1 MPTGSNLKRRG
12 AIYYARQ
19 VVPTDLQATLR
30 TREMLRSLN
39 TTDRRTA
46 NVRKLT
52 VLADWQDQFAR
63 LRRQRDITEEDFA
76 VATWEHYATELR
88 QDEIDRIVPGLNRG
102 ATSLIRDHYLS
113 ELRKHLGLGE
123 TVLMHWAADAYITKN
138 QLKVEK
144 GSGQYREL
152 CFRLMR
158 AQIEAAQRAGERDA
172 GNYSGLPVDPIV
184 TRPAATA
191 EVAKPGERLM
201 DLFERYAK
209 ENPKRITKANMDD
222 TRKDIGTFV
231 ELMGPDFPVTKL
243 DKKAAREWKGLLM
256 RYPLRAKERSI
267 FKGMS
272 FKEII
277 EANGRLPKP
286 IACISPK
293 TVNSYMAGFGGFC
306 NWLAAHDYIPTNPFS
321 DMYLLVDK
329 TKTNVRPFTDEERK
343 VLFAS
348 PLFHSCKSDMK
359 WHEVGAHKIRDHRYW
374 LPHVMMYSGARPGE
388 IAQLLVDDV
397 RQMHGVWVM
406 HFTDEGD
413 EEKSLKTK
421 GSVRVVPVHSNLI
434 EMGFI
439 EHVER
444 ARNAG
449 ERRVF
454 PEAERNERGQIAAKF
469 EKKFGIYLGKLGL
482 KDGRG
487 LTLYSFRHGW
497 ADAMRRAGFMNDDFS
512 FLMGHQSGDAGQT
525 LHYGALPQGTLQQRV
540 ELIEAATY
548 N

>member
-1 MPTGSNLKRRG
+1 MPNGSNLRIRSHV
-12 AIYYARQ
+12 YYVRMK
-19 VVPTDLQATLR
+19 VPAELQHLMGTGELS
-30 TREMLRSLN
+30 RSLN
-39 TTDRRTA
+39 TKDRRTA
-46 NVRKLT
+46 NVRKLA
-52 VLADWQDQFAR
+52 VLSEWHERLDD
-63 LRRQRDITEEDFA
+63 LRRRRDITETDFA
-76 VATWEHYATELR
+76 HATWDHYAAELR
-88 QDEIDRIVPGLNRG
+88 QDELARVVPGADHQSAKGIREHHLT
-102 ATSLIRDHYLS
+102 ALRDH
-113 ELRKHLGLGE
+113 LGRGE
-123 TVLMHWAADAYITKN
+123 TVLMHWAADSFIERHR
-138 QLKVEK
+138 LIVEK
-144 GSGQYREL
+144 GSARYREL
-152 CFRLMR
+152 CYRLMR
-158 AQIEAAQRAGERDA
+158 AQIEALQRAGERDV
-172 GNYSGLPVDPIV
+172 GNYAGVPADPIV

-201 DLFERYAK
+201 DLFDRYAK

-222 TRKDIGTFV
+222 TRKDMGTFV
-231 ELMGPDFPVTKL
+231 DLMGQDFPVTKL

-277 EANGRLPKP
+277 EANERLPKP

-321 DMYLLVDK
+321 DMYLFVDK
-329 TKTNVRPFTDEERK
+329 TKTNAKVFTDDQLK
-343 VLFAS
+343 TLFAS
-348 PLFHSCKSDMK
+348 PLFTGCKNEMR
-359 WHEVGAHKIRDHRYW
+359 WHLPGDYLIRDHRYW

-421 GSVRVVPVHSNLI
+421 GSFRVVPIHSKLI

-439 EHVER
+439 DHVER
-444 ARNAG
+444 ARKAG

-454 PEAERNERGQIAAKF
+454 PEAERNERGQIAGKF
-469 EKKFGIYLGKLGL
+469 EKKFGLYLIKLGL
-482 KDGRG
+482 KEGRG
-487 LTLYSFRHGW
+487 LSLYSFRHGW
-497 ADAMRRAGFMNDDFS
+497 ADAMRRADYSNDDFG
-512 FLMGHQSGDAGQT
+512 FLMGHSKFSMT
-525 LHYGALPQGTLQQRV
+525 SRYGNMQEGTLKKRV
-540 ELIEAATY
+540 ELIEAVNY
-548 N
+548 QI